1 MFLGPMLILFCPK
14 MSAVRTRLNRTGCV
28 KNKHCRCE
36 IKGRSMEVSSWNSFS
51 DLRLLTSIILT
62 TDLNSNSYSYY
73 LDSILLLF
81 IYAKKNLQL
90 YNPASKVSF
99 SLIANV
105 FPQDVERRSSLTP
118 KGPPENIY
126 YCD

>member
-36 IKGRSMEVSSWNSFS
+36 IKGRSMEISSWNSFS

-62 TDLNSNSYSYY
+62 TDLNLNSYSYY
-73 LDSILLLF
+73 LDSILLPF
-81 IYAKKNLQL
+81 IYPDFFLSIVQ
-90 YNPASKVSF
+90 SSF
-99 SLIANV
+99 KSVILIDSQSL
-105 FPQDVERRSSLTP
+105 PQDVERRSSLTP